1 MFHYLITLSQHRAV
15 ITILSEATALFGN
28 RREKTMAK
36 LFIRLIGAAIG
47 SAPYVAAL
55 WMIMNGYNW

>member
-1 MFHYLITLSQHRAV
+1 MIFGWHFLAIAMYMIGNGITQYRY
-15 ITILSEATALFGN
+15 
-28 RREKTMAK
+28 REEKAMAK
-36 LFIRLIGAAIG
+36 LFIRLIGAVIG

>member
-1 MFHYLITLSQHRAV
+1 M
-15 ITILSEATALFGN
+15 ITILSEATAQFGN

-36 LFIRLIGAAIG
+36 LLIRLIGVAIG

-55 WMIMNGYNW
+55 WMLLNGYGY

>member
-1 MFHYLITLSQHRAV
+1 M
-15 ITILSEATALFGN
+15 
-28 RREKTMAK
+28 RRKEQTMAK

-55 WMIMNGYNW
+55 WMLLNGYGY